1 MASNL
6 KQGRTVLVIDAE
18 KAARRLLHAILT
30 AEGYRVLEAENAEN
44 GLRKAVEGNPDL
56 IVLEIALPR
65 NEGLE
70 LLQGLR
76 EWNRTPVMV
85 LSECTDDP
93 SKVAALDAG
102 ASDYLTKPFSAAE
115 LLARLRVLLR
125 PLPNVPDGP
134 LLVEGELVV
143 NLATHTITIAGQPVR
158 LTPKEEVLFCVLARY
173 TGKVVTC
180 DHLSRSVW
188 GLNSDDKMHDLRVL
202 VWQLRKKLGA
212 YGGEVLLKTEGST
225 GYKLAL
231 SANKELAAAADG
243 LDNNL
248 MG

>member
-1 MASNL
+1 L

-18 KAARRLLHAILT
+18 KAARRLLNTILMPH
-30 AEGYRVLEAENAEN
+30 GYRVLESETAES
-44 GLRKAVEGNPDL
+44 GLRKAVEAHPDL
-56 IVLEIALPR
+56 IILEIALPR
-65 NEGLE
+65 NEGLD
-70 LLQGLR
+70 LLQSLR

-93 SKVAALDAG
+93 AKVAALDAG

-125 PLPNVPDGP
+125 PVPNVPDGP

-143 NLATHTITIAGQPVR
+143 NLATHKITVAGRPVR

-180 DHLSRSVW
+180 DHLLRSVW
-188 GLNSDDKMHDLRVL
+188 GLNGDDKLHDLRVL

-212 YGGEVLLKTEGST
+212 YGGEVLVETEGST

-231 SANKELAAAADG
+231 SANTELASAAHG